1 MRGKIRYMFLYSIVI
16 ICICF
21 QSERG
26 VFDFL
31 SYLRLFRQL
40 KQNNPKNSA
49 KFTKQILFILV
60 PVLREQLIIE
70 NTILK
75 FCEINNPNFEI
86 VIIVITSIR
95 EKINKNTADHATT
108 EDVMIQSLSSGKL
121 LKYKNN
127 IRLFKDPSYHGNM
140 ATQLNYAIREIKKTE
155 QNAFYLVYNADS
167 IISVTT
173 FEKLTEL
180 MEQHP
185 NEEFAFQ
192 QPCAFIRDLSPD
204 SNQFTNALS
213 LYQSWYCLGH
223 ESRLVYNYGLKSEKN
238 WGKRNNTKLG
248 IVVGH
253 GSGMTFNINTNNK
266 SYPTDLLTEDL
277 TFGFILSAN
286 NVPILSLTALELA
299 DVPNCFT
306 NFVKQKSVWF
316 WNFLGY
322 INCYKKMRKQGHPRS
337 QLITLFIEGLGA
349 GAYWFFDTFFII
361 VPFFLSIV
369 LESYLVAILSLVSFF
384 IFYIV
389 PQYLLLKK
397 LPDVLDKQGFPSFAD
412 NARKVSFIKLF
423 PSLCLIILT
432 NSVGAWIATI
442 KSVPYFISGKLPEKY
457 KTGD

>member
-1 MRGKIRYMFLYSIVI
+1 MFLYSIVI

-21 QSERG
+21 QAERG
-26 VFDFL
+26 IFDFL

-49 KFTKQILFILV
+49 SLTKQTLFILI

-86 VIIVITSIR
+86 VIIVVTSIR
-95 EKINKNTADHATT
+95 EKINKRPADRAIT
-108 EDVMIQSLSSGKL
+108 EDVIIQSLHSGKL

-127 IRLFKDPSYHGNM
+127 IRLFQDPSCHGNM
-140 ATQLNYAIREIKKTE
+140 ATQLNYVIREIKKTK
-155 QNAFYLVYNADS
+155 QNAFYLIYNADS
-167 IISVTT
+167 ITSEAT
-173 FEKLTEL
+173 FEKLAEL
-180 MEQHP
+180 IEQHP
-185 NEEFAFQ
+185 NKEFAFQ
-192 QPCAFIRDLSPD
+192 QPCAFIRDMGPD

-238 WGKRNNTKLG
+238 WGKLNNKKLG
-248 IVVGH
+248 VVVGH
-253 GSGMTFNINTNNK
+253 GSGMTLNINANNRG
-266 SYPTDLLTEDL
+266 YPTDLLTEDL

-286 NVPILSLTALELA
+286 NVPILSLPALELA

-306 NFVKQKSVWF
+306 SFVKQKSVWF

-322 INCYKKMRKQGHPRS
+322 ISCYKKMRKQGRPHS
-337 QLITLFIEGLGA
+337 QLIPLFIEGLGA

-361 VPFFLSIV
+361 VPFLLSII
-369 LESYLVAILSLVSFF
+369 LESFSIAILSLASFF
-384 IFYIV
+384 IFYVI
-389 PQYLLLKK
+389 PQYFLLKK
-397 LPDVLDKQGFPSFAD
+397 LPAVLDKQGFPVFAD
-412 NARKVSFIKLF
+412 NVRKVSFIKLF
-423 PSLCLIILT
+423 PSLCLIIIT

-442 KSVPYFISGKLPEKY
+442 KSVRYFISRKLPVKY